1 METTPPPAAP
11 ERRAAPP
18 EPSGWAMFASVVLVI
33 AGSLDAFWGL
43 GAILNDEVV
52 TVGGRGVIVWDFT
65 AWGWIHLILGAILI
79 LTALG
84 RLDHAGLG
92 PLDGCRIRQPE
103 RHPADRRASR
113 LPIVGFDHHRPGR
126 RHHLRADRALGGAH
140 LRAPRAI
147 GSAGSGH
154 MARRPPPQERR
165 GRAVDGGAIIGA
177 PHG

>member
-79 LTALG
+79 LTAWGVWTMQGWARWTAVAFASLSAILQIAVLPAFPLWALIIIG
-84 RLDHAGLG
+84 LD
-92 PLDGCRIRQPE
+92 
-103 RHPADRRASR
+103 
-113 LPIVGFDHHRPGR
+113 V
-126 RHHLRADRALGGAH
+126 
-140 LRAPRAI
+140 
-147 GSAGSGH
+147 
-154 MARRPPPQERR
+154 
-165 GRAVDGGAIIGA
+165 AIIFGLTA
-177 PHG
+177 RWEERI